1 MSDSLQYTSS
11 IKDMPLMFSEMR
23 RTAILLGEGKAD
35 EEIIALSMSG
45 NIYQLEREK
54 RRRDVPLRM
63 LNRLS
68 TLSEPLINIIADGSE
83 SDAKLIAFLAL
94 IKADRL
100 FYEYMREVYAGIFQV
115 GKGEIDD
122 KDFIDFIER
131 KAQESNV
138 VAGWTGNNRVRI
150 RNTYKNV
157 LCEAGL
163 AKRNGPTSL
172 LIQKPFLDADL
183 LALFDGENV
192 PYAKAMLL
200 EV

>member
-1 MSDSLQYTSS
+1 MARKLQYISS
-11 IKDMPLMFSEMR
+11 IKDMPFMFSEIR
-23 RTAILLGEGKAD
+23 RTAQLLCEGKTGD
-35 EEIIALSMSG
+35 EIVALSMQN

-63 LNRLS
+63 LKRLS
-68 TLSEPLINIIADGSE
+68 TLNTALVSVIARGSNK
-83 SDAKLIAFLAL
+83 DARLVAFLAL

-100 FYEYMREVYAGIFQV
+100 FYEYMHEVYIDRYQT
-115 GKGEIDD
+115 GKHEVTD

-131 KAQESNV
+131 KAQENDTVSKWTSN
-138 VAGWTGNNRVRI
+138 NLVRI

-163 AKRNGPTSL
+163 AKRSGDAL
-172 LIQKPFLDADL
+172 LIQKPLADHDL
-183 LALFDGENV
+183 LALLGGDNAQ
-192 PYAKAMLL
+192 YARAILL